1 MFESVEIMRMANAL
15 ATHSGAR
22 LGVIA
27 ENIANADTPG
37 FRAKDLP
44 DFDAAWA
51 DAAGGGMRAT
61 RPGHLGTSAQG
72 DGATAIVR
80 DGPGSPDGNTV
91 SLQGEMARAA
101 QTRQDHDM
109 ALAVYKN
116 AADILRAAL
125 GRR

>member
-1 MFESVEIMRMANAL
+1 MFEAVEIMRMANAL
-15 ATHSGAR
+15 ATHSGSR

-37 FRAKDLP
+37 FRARDLP
-44 DFDAAWA
+44 DFETTWA
-51 DAAGGGMRAT
+51 ESAGGGMRAT
-61 RPGHLGTSAQG
+61 RTGHLMSAASG
-72 DGATAIVR
+72 PTATPIQR

-91 SLQGEMARAA
+91 SLQGEMAQAA

-116 AADILRAAL
+116 AADILRASL